1 MSGNVFKTDG
11 RRAVSI
17 GALFIIL
24 LAGIV
29 LRWHPVVIALQR
41 YLAPKPR
48 LIVLNT
54 IGAAFDEMEF
64 DRVFATAPE
73 CRGLRLSRS
82 AEIPDGAI
90 YIAGTVLLDHW
101 SWSVNGFTFEA
112 APANAAR
119 TVCAL
124 VNHQGGSLVGKQAL
138 EPELSAHI
146 YNQKLPRTTN

>member
-1 MSGNVFKTDG
+1 MSGNIFKTDAH
-11 RRAVSI
+11 RAVSI

-24 LAGIV
+24 LTVSV
-29 LRWHPVVIALQR
+29 LRWHPAMNALQR
-41 YLAPKPR
+41 SLAPKPR

-54 IGAAFDEMEF
+54 IGAAFDELEF

-73 CRGLRLSRS
+73 CHGLRLSRS

-112 APANAAR
+112 APAIAAR

-124 VNHQGGSLVGKQAL
+124 VNHEGGPMVGKQAV
-138 EPELSAHI
+138 EPELIAHI
-146 YNQKLPRTTN
+146 QNQKLPRRTD